1 MPNWTANDILLQ
13 NRKTSRRHRSDR
25 LAWSKDYS
33 RFGRCSAGMK
43 LLFRS
48 SIVPPEIFLQ

>member
-25 LAWSKDYS
+25 LTWSNDYS